1 MVITNNIFF
10 TFSSKERFQHYL
22 IAERRWRFEIESD
35 TNSLASKVDE
45 IKSNPANSDS
55 GHSYNIQRLQSIP
68 QDANSE
74 DVFRCERAIGALEKV
89 INSSQDITN
98 RLSEKRKNCYLPSL
112 DLVPGGKSTVR
123 YVEVKLQA
131 VEEIKGTLF
140 HMLDN
145 VNIVLLALRRR
156 YN

>member
-1 MVITNNIFF
+1 M
-10 TFSSKERFQHYL
+10 
-22 IAERRWRFEIESD
+22 
-35 TNSLASKVDE
+35 
-45 IKSNPANSDS
+45 
-55 GHSYNIQRLQSIP
+55 
-68 QDANSE
+68 
-74 DVFRCERAIGALEKV
+74 

-98 RLSEKRKNCYLPSL
+98 ILSEKRKNCYLPSL

-145 VNIVLLALRRR
+145 VNTVLLALLRR